1 MRDIKLCMSPLQ
13 TFMDVYSETRL
24 NVDIDFVIGLGNG
37 GVSLGV
43 GWGGIGW
50 N

>member
-1 MRDIKLCMSPLQ
+1 MCTSPLQ

-24 NVDIDFVIGLGNG
+24 NVDIDFVIGILLLAWGMG
-37 GVSLGV
+37 MSVR
-43 GWGGIGW
+43 GWGGMGW